1 MKNFY
6 QKSKQTT
13 LFTSS
18 SEDLLESLS
27 EILSCGINQILEAIS
42 KLTIE
47 FNDGPDDVDLI
58 AFFKYIGLKIK
69 NKELLFQQIAF
80 DSIILSHLSS
90 RISIPNQLPLLNLRD
105 ALTKTSDIS
114 TLFLKY
120 GVRFEVSNSHK
131 ILTFFHDSEV
141 KWDDYSSFRIYRIKN
156 RLLGNNKYLDNC
168 INGFLFN
175 DRIWEDSRVTHLY
188 NFPEILSDISDVLGL
203 HQLVSEWRESA
214 KPYCIGARVNICDV
228 IYDGKNIFT
237 QKSKIYFTY
246 KHSLYY
252 LKMMKEGLWCSKSNN
267 PMIRLKDN
275 LNVDS
280 KDVIGFYEIE
290 KY

>member
-1 MKNFY
+1 MENIC
-6 QKSKQTT
+6 QDLIQRT

-18 SEDLLESLS
+18 SDDLLESLS
-27 EILSCGINQILEAIS
+27 EILSCGVNQILEGVS
-42 KLTIE
+42 KLTIKP
-47 FNDGPDDVDLI
+47 NDSPDDVDLI
-58 AFFKYIGLKIK
+58 AFFKCIGLSIN
-69 NKELLFQQIAF
+69 NKEQLFQQIAF

-90 RISIPNQLPLLNLRD
+90 RISIPKQLPLLNLRD
-105 ALTKTSDIS
+105 ALTRTSDIS

-120 GVRFEVSNSHK
+120 GVRFEVTNRHK

-141 KWDDYSSFRIYRIKN
+141 NWDNYSSFRIYRIKN
-156 RLLGNNKYLDNC
+156 RLLGNKKYQDNC

-203 HQLVSEWRESA
+203 HQLVSEWQESA
-214 KPYCIGARVNICDV
+214 KPYCIGARVYIGDV

-237 QKSKIYFTY
+237 KKSKIYFTY
-246 KHSLYY
+246 KNSLHY
-252 LKMMKEGLWCSKSNN
+252 LKMIKENTWSPRSNN

-275 LNVDS
+275 LNIDS

-290 KY
+290 K